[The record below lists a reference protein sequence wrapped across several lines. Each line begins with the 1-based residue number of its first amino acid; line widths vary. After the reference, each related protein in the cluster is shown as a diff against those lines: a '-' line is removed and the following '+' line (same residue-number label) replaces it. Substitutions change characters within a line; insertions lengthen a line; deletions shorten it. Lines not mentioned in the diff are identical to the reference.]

1 MFAQY
6 KEFISH
12 EVCNCTWS
20 GVLEPREGWS
30 SEEHERERQGPLRA
44 LSGSPE
50 KRIMGLGC
58 GVGLSLSGFDH
69 TIASSVKQHKNSAGQ
84 NRLSPLLS
92 HYAHH
97 LSPHHSLFPFLIS
110 FLCTVS
116 SSSFFLPAFLSL
128 SPSLILSFFFFS
140 FSSSQA
146 AQHKMHTHTHTHSLT
161 HTAPVLITRQYLL
174 SYGLTGNGFNVGI
187 ASCQSMLFYSD

>member
-1 MFAQY
+1 M
-6 KEFISH
+6 
-12 EVCNCTWS
+12 
-20 GVLEPREGWS
+20 EGGS
-30 SEEHERERQGPLRA
+30 VEEHERERRGPLRV

-69 TIASSVKQHKNSAGQ
+69 TIASSVKQHKNSTGQ
-84 NRLSPLLS
+84 NRLSLLLS
-92 HYAHH
+92 HYARH

-116 SSSFFLPAFLSL
+116 SSSFFFS
-128 SPSLILSFFFFS
+128 SPSLFISLSITHTLFFS
-140 FSSSQA
+140 PSSSSSLRQPNT
-146 AQHKMHTHTHTHSLT
+146 KCTHTLPPSLT